1 MMDGLWKLRVAALL
15 LAAALPAAAWSPLG
29 FSLGFDGTGGSKPD
43 VIGFPERD
51 GAVYGFR
58 LILFGGATDTMYG
71 ISVAGMAN
79 GGDGSGIGK
88 DYAEGDIAGFEI
100 AGLENVATSSR
111 FGAWQVAGLQNK
123 LLEGGDI
130 VQMAAFY
137 NEIGGEA
144 SGIQIA
150 GIENKAEGDFAGLQ
164 IAGVFNRA
172 QGTLYGVQIAVV
184 NTVKRLRGVQIG
196 VINCIDD
203 DCVGAQI
210 GVFNI
215 CHGSQT
221 EFLPVLRIGF

>member
-1 MMDGLWKLRVAALL
+1 MDGFWKLRVAALL

-29 FSLGFDGTGGSKPD
+29 FSLGFDGMGGSRPD

-71 ISVAGMAN
+71 IAVAGLAN

-100 AGLENVATSSR
+100 AGLVNVATSSR
-111 FGAWQVAGLQNK
+111 FGAWQVSGLQNK
-123 LLEGGDI
+123 LLKGGDI

-150 GIENKAEGDFAGLQ
+150 GIENKAKGDFTGLQ

-172 QGTLYGVQIAVV
+172 QGTLSGVQIAAV
-184 NTVKRLRGVQIG
+184 NVANKLRGVQIG
-196 VINCIDD
+196 AINCIDV
-203 DCVGAQI
+203 DCVGVQI
-210 GVFNI
+210 GAVNI
-215 CHGSQT
+215 CNGSQA
-221 EFLPVLRIGF
+221 EFLPVLRISF